1 MSKFHIYKIKNIIQ
15 MANKQMTNKYK
26 LEDSALLRIDAENE
40 DGNKEYKLKLF
51 NSCQE
56 NINHI
61 ASQMRFRIEEGNGEA
76 IYTIGVTDSGGVI
89 GLTDEE
95 FKKTKEVLELAGN
108 KCNYSINIISEQK
121 IGSDKKIYE
130 FLIRENNPMK
140 YVEIRVAC
148 TGSVDAG
155 KSTLLGVLLTGK
167 HDDGRGS
174 ARLNVFNFQH
184 EVKTGRTSSVAQ
196 HILGFDENGNTITID
211 DDSGHKK
218 TWPEIVS
225 ISKKIV
231 TFFDLCGHEK
241 YLKTTITGLTANSPD
256 LTFVLIGGN
265 MNLSK
270 MTKEHIFLCLSLHI
284 PFVIIITKID
294 MCKDRKN
301 VIDETVRD
309 IKTLLKGS
317 GIRRIPY
324 DIHNIEDV
332 ILCSKNIH
340 NLTTVPIFYVSSVTG
355 EGIPHLR
362 QFLNLHSKKPVKDVS
377 EYKVE
382 YHIDNT
388 FHVAGIGIVLG
399 GQLIKG
405 KIRVGDKLLLGPIN
419 NEYTTVQIRSIHCK
433 KVNIQE
439 VDSGRYVCLGI
450 KKPDDLMIR
459 KGNVLV
465 SQFDRAIQVSEF
477 EAEIVVLKTHSTT
490 IKLGYQPVIHACSIR
505 QTAQIMEITKKQCAR
520 GQIGDD
526 NILRNGDRAT
536 IKFKFCYKPEFIR
549 KGYRILMAEGK
560 VKLIGKITNVIEQV
574 VKVV

>member
-1 MSKFHIYKIKNIIQ
+1 MFKFHIYKIKNIIQ
-15 MANKQMTNKYK
+15 MANKQMANKYK
-26 LEDSALLRIDAENE
+26 LEDSALLRIDAESE

-108 KCNYSINIISEQK
+108 KCNYSVNVISEQK

-140 YVEIRVAC
+140 YLEIRVAC

-218 TWPEIVS
+218 SWPEIVS

-256 LTFVLIGGN
+256 LTCVLIGGN

-270 MTKEHIFLCLSLHI
+270 MTK
-284 PFVIIITKID
+284 
-294 MCKDRKN
+294 
-301 VIDETVRD
+301 
-309 IKTLLKGS
+309 
-317 GIRRIPY
+317 
-324 DIHNIEDV
+324 
-332 ILCSKNIH
+332 
-340 NLTTVPIFYVSSVTG
+340 
-355 EGIPHLR
+355 
-362 QFLNLHSKKPVKDVS
+362 
-377 EYKVE
+377 
-382 YHIDNT
+382 
-388 FHVAGIGIVLG
+388 
-399 GQLIKG
+399 
-405 KIRVGDKLLLGPIN
+405 
-419 NEYTTVQIRSIHCK
+419 
-433 KVNIQE
+433 
-439 VDSGRYVCLGI
+439 
-450 KKPDDLMIR
+450 
-459 KGNVLV
+459 
-465 SQFDRAIQVSEF
+465 
-477 EAEIVVLKTHSTT
+477 
-490 IKLGYQPVIHACSIR
+490 
-505 QTAQIMEITKKQCAR
+505 
-520 GQIGDD
+520 
-526 NILRNGDRAT
+526 
-536 IKFKFCYKPEFIR
+536 
-549 KGYRILMAEGK
+549 
-560 VKLIGKITNVIEQV
+560 
-574 VKVV
+574 

>member
-76 IYTIGVTDSGGVI
+76 IYTIGVTDSGGLI

>member
-1 MSKFHIYKIKNIIQ
+1 

-76 IYTIGVTDSGGVI
+76 IYTIGVTDSGGLI

-108 KCNYSINIISEQK
+108 KCNYSVNIISEQK

>member
-76 IYTIGVTDSGGVI
+76 IYTIGVTDSGGLI

-108 KCNYSINIISEQK
+108 KCNYSVNIISEQK

>member
-1 MSKFHIYKIKNIIQ
+1 